1 MHYFRNLDT
10 IIDDVHGL
18 FDALEKQLIESPTM
32 PLESLHT
39 AKMAVHEWVANIVQH
54 SDFNSKEPEI
64 GICLSQKDEKLYCMI
79 EDNSKGFDLNGY
91 LDNHEG
97 ITTVLPDRGMGLL
110 LLKACTDELCYK
122 SLQNGKNQLEFYITD
137 KEDTFL
143 EIPFHD

>member
-1 MHYFRNLDT
+1 MHYFRDLDT

-18 FDALEKQLIESPTM
+18 FDVMEQQLLESPTL
-32 PLESLHT
+32 PLEALHT
-39 AKMAVHEWVANIVQH
+39 AKMAIHEWVANIVQH
-54 SDFNSKEPEI
+54 SDFDSNDPEI
-64 GICLSQKDEKLYCMI
+64 GVCLSQKGERLYCLV